1 MRIIIAGQTYYP
13 GNNGQAVFTIRLAEG
28 LAKLGHSVAMVV
40 PAEELRTRRT
50 VINGVLVLSIAAL
63 HLKKLHDNAYF
74 SPAPMGAIKKLFSDF
89 RPDIV
94 HLQDHY
100 PLSRM
105 TFQVAKKKRVP
116 VMGTNHFLPENVMPY
131 LPIPQKLYGTT
142 KWLLWYS
149 VLSLYNKLDFVTT
162 PTATAA
168 SIIRGQS
175 LRTPV
180 KPVSCGVDVHRFQPH
195 SAADRA
201 EMRRKYGLS
210 PDKTI
215 VFYVGRID
223 AEKRLS
229 IIIRALAQLNR
240 PDVQVAIAGKGEHR
254 PALETLASKLGL
266 SGRVIFTGF
275 IPDDDLPALIN
286 SIDIFA
292 MPSEAELQSIAT
304 LEAMAS
310 GKPVIAANARA
321 LPELVATGE
330 NGYLFTP
337 GDVTDAVRGLQY
349 LLAHRSEWG
358 IMGVASREKAQPH
371 GLENTLRRYETLYYK
386 LNPNA
391 QPVKHHI
398 DKKRWA
404 SI

>member
-28 LAKLGHSVAMVV
+28 LAKLGHSVAMIV
-40 PAEELRTRRT
+40 PAEELHTHRT
-50 VINGVLVLSIAAL
+50 VKNGVLILSIAAI
-63 HLKKLHDNAYF
+63 HLKNLHDNAYF
-74 SPAPMGAIKKLFSDF
+74 SPAPMGAIKKLFKTF
-89 RPDIV
+89 NPDIV

-100 PLSRM
+100 PLSRVVY
-105 TFQVAKKKRVP
+105 QVAKKNRVP

-131 LPIPQKLYGTT
+131 LPIPQKLRGVA

-168 SIIRGQS
+168 NIIRGEA
-175 LRTPV
+175 LRAPV
-180 KPVSCGVDVHRFQPH
+180 KPVSCGVDIHRFQPKNI
-195 SAADRA
+195 AIRA
-201 EMRRKYGLS
+201 KIRRKYGLS
-210 PDKTI
+210 SEKTI
-215 VFYVGRID
+215 LFYVGRID
-223 AEKRLS
+223 AEKRLDVM
-229 IIIRALAQLNR
+229 IRTLKTLGR
-240 PDVQVAIAGKGEHR
+240 TDVQFAIAGKGEHR
-254 PALETLASKLGL
+254 PALEALAAELDL
-266 SGRVIFTGF
+266 TEQVVFTGF
-275 IPDDDLPALIN
+275 VPDDDLPTLIN

-321 LPELVATGE
+321 LPELVETGV
-330 NGYLFTP
+330 NGYLFRA
-337 GDVTDAVRGLQY
+337 GDIADAVRGLQY
-349 LLAHRSEWG
+349 LLERRNDWG
-358 IMGVASREKAQPH
+358 KFGTASRQKAEPH
-371 GLENTLRRYETLYYK
+371 GLENTLRRYETLYYQ

-391 QPVKHHI
+391 QRVKHHI

>member
-28 LAKLGHSVAMVV
+28 LAKMGHSVAMVV

-50 VINGVLVLSIAAL
+50 VKNGVLVLSIAAL
-63 HLKKLHDNAYF
+63 HLKNLHDNAYF
-74 SPAPMGAIKKLFSDF
+74 SPAPMGAIKKLFKTF
-89 RPDIV
+89 NPDIV

-100 PLSRM
+100 PLSRVVH
-105 TFQVAKKKRVP
+105 QVAKKHRVP

-131 LPIPQKLYGTT
+131 LPIPQKLHGVAT
-142 KWLLWYS
+142 WLLWYS
-149 VLSLYNKLDFVTT
+149 VLSLYNKLDYVTT

-168 SIIRGQS
+168 NIIRGQS
-175 LRTPV
+175 LRAPV
-180 KPVSCGVDVHRFQPH
+180 KPVSCGVDIRRFQPD
-195 SAADRA
+195 AAVNRA

-210 PDKTI
+210 PEKT
-215 VFYVGRID
+215 VLFYVGRID
-223 AEKRLS
+223 AEKRLDVM
-229 IIIRALAQLNR
+229 IRALKTLGR
-240 PDVQVAIAGKGEHR
+240 TDVQFAIAGKGEHR
-254 PALETLASKLGL
+254 PALETLTAELGL
-266 SGRVIFTGF
+266 TEQVVFLGF
-275 IPDDDLPALIN
+275 VPDDDLPALIN

-321 LPELVATGE
+321 LPELVETGV
-330 NGYLFTP
+330 NGYLFRA
-337 GDVTDAVRGLQY
+337 GDISDAADGLQT
-349 LLAHRSEWG
+349 LLNHRADWAKLG
-358 IMGVASREKAQPH
+358 AVSREKAEPH
-371 GLENTLRRYETLYYK
+371 GLENTLRRYESLYFQ

-391 QPVKHHI
+391 QRVKHRI